1 MWVWIHHRCRRA
13 HVDDAEAEFS
23 TPLKFIEENWGFPYL
38 IRRIRVRAAGN
49 GLTHSAGACR

>member
-1 MWVWIHHRCRRA
+1 VPKG

-23 TPLKFIEENWGFPYL
+23 TPLKFIEENWGPPYL
-38 IRRIRVRAAGN
+38 TRRIRVRAAGN